1 MKRNANI
8 RELAK
13 SKGVFL
19 YEIAESVNVTE
30 FTIIRWLRDEPMK
43 EEHKKM
49 IISAI
54 NDISK
59 RKANKE

>member
-19 YEIAESVNVTE
+19 YEIAEAVNVTE
-30 FTIIRWLRDEPMK
+30 FTVIRWLRDEPMK
-43 EEHKKM
+43 EEHKEM
-49 IISAI
+49 IINAI
-54 NDISK
+54 NDIAK
-59 RKANKE
+59 HKADKE